1 MSKLIGGIFQGE
13 GGVAVAAPSSHL
25 VSFNIQAERIDGSQS
40 MVSAFDGVISRLPAA
55 RNTALDSALVATGF
69 DSMGKA
75 YGLLMT
81 GELLGGWYNIT
92 LTAGV
97 FELEGEILGTFVYGF
112 IFTGLLESEA
122 ELFPTGTFV
131 SFRGLTTENWI
142 KWSDIGSLDFTIGRD
157 NVAGERPIDWSGY
170 VYCVKKLGSKILVYG
185 ENGVSLLTPAS
196 TAFGMETIYRIGLKG
211 KHAIAGNDMK
221 HFFVDN
227 AGNLLKV
234 TTGLEEIGY
243 SEFLSAMNESIVLSY
258 DEERKLLYLCDG
270 ALGFIYNDEMKSFGK
285 CSPNITG
292 IGYKSGTE
300 YVAASSAIITDA
312 FEICTDTF
320 DFGVRSGKT
329 VFNVELGT
337 DLTVGLYVAAYWRR
351 DKASAFQSTP
361 WYAVSAQG
369 RALVVAY
376 GREFRI
382 RVKQASYEY
391 FELDYIKVNGVVDA
405 Y

>member
-13 GGVAVAAPSSHL
+13 GEVAVAAPSSHL
-25 VSFNIQAERIDGSQS
+25 VSFNIQAERINGSQLINTS
-40 MVSAFDGVISRLPAA
+40 FDGLISRLLAA
-55 RNTALDSALVATGF
+55 RNPTLDSTIAVTGYDATG
-69 DSMGKA
+69 KP

-92 LTAGV
+92 LTADK
-97 FELEGEILGTFVYGF
+97 FKLEGEILGTFVYGL

-122 ELFPTGTFV
+122 KLFPTGTFV
-131 SFRGLTTENWI
+131 SFRGITTENWV
-142 KWSDIGSLDFTIGRD
+142 KWSDIGSLDFTINRA
-157 NVAGERPIDWSGY
+157 NVAGERPVDWSGY
-170 VYCVKKLGSKILVYG
+170 VYCIKKLGTKIIVYG
-185 ENGVSLLTPAS
+185 ENGVSLLPPVGVN
-196 TAFGMETIYRIGLKG
+196 FGLETVYRIGLKG
-211 KHAIAGNDMK
+211 KHAIAGNEMK

-227 AGNLLKV
+227 KGNLFKV

-258 DEERKLLYLCDG
+258 DEERRLLYLCDG
-270 ALGFIYNDEMKSFGK
+270 VLGFVYNDEANSFGK

-292 IGYKSGTE
+292 IGYKSGIE
-300 YVAASSAIITDA
+300 YVAASSAIVTDA

-337 DLTVGLYVAAYWRR
+337 DLTVGLYVAVDWRR
-351 DKASAFQSTP
+351 NKASAFQSTP